1 VNKLYDRF
9 RARLGVLG
17 LIGILVASHVVFNS
31 GLDGL
36 RGKSFDFYQALSPRT
51 AAADN
56 VVVVG
61 VDDETIGV
69 EGRWPWPRNRI
80 ADLVAAIHAS
90 GVAVLGIDVLFS
102 EPDES
107 PGGAARDDQLARA
120 IASSPTILAT
130 SIGDFPGSS
139 IPETSVGWV
148 VVGNGNA
155 EALPWQP
162 GIITSIATI
171 RAGSAGLGIVR
182 SVSDNDGVVRTVPL
196 VWAAK
201 TADQLSLWPAF
212 SLELARVYKSAT
224 GYALRVRPT
233 GFEALKFGETVIP
246 LSNGGAVWL
255 WEQVEPIP
263 RVSALDVMAGKA
275 GDVLKGK
282 IAILSVSALGVDKF
296 HTTPTVA
303 SRSGA
308 EIHAVLASQLLDG
321 KFLSEPADAKMVE
334 RLWFVVS
341 ALLLLTASYFFAN
354 RIWLLLAAGIAL
366 CLAPLLAGY
375 AAYLQSAQLYEPV
388 QPAVGLAAVA
398 LAEVYG
404 LYRESD
410 ARRRQLSRQFSQYL
424 SPNVVA
430 MLSESRR
437 DLTTSAEKREITV
450 LMMDMRGFTSSSENL
465 PADEINATVNRFL
478 TLASR
483 EIFKRDGT
491 IDKFMGDA
499 ILAFWNAPMDQA
511 DHTDRAL
518 ETVLAIRASL
528 ETENVQREK
537 DGKAPIRVGAGIET
551 GICSVGNFGSDIRFD
566 YTAIGSSVN
575 MSARLES
582 ATKATGCPVL
592 LGPGFA
598 QRHVDGIEPVDRI
611 ELSGFAKP
619 VQVFTPVGLKP
630 MARPSPGKQAAKKKR
645 KA

>member
-1 VNKLYDRF
+1 MNKLYDRF
-9 RARLGVLG
+9 RARLGVLS
-17 LIGILVASHVVFNS
+17 LIVLLVASHVVFNS
-31 GLDGL
+31 SLDDL
-36 RGKSFDFYQALSPRT
+36 RGKSFDFYQTLSPRT
-51 AAADN
+51 ATADN

-80 ADLVAAIHAS
+80 ADLISAIHSS
-90 GVAVLGIDVLFS
+90 GVSVLGIDVLFS
-102 EPDES
+102 EPDET
-107 PGGAARDDQLARA
+107 PGGVARDDLLARA

-139 IPETSVGWV
+139 IPETSVGWA

-155 EALPWQP
+155 DALPWQP
-162 GIITSIATI
+162 GIITSTATV
-171 RAGSAGLGIVR
+171 RAGAAGLGIVR
-182 SVSDNDGVVRTVPL
+182 SVSDSDGVVRTVPL
-196 VWAAK
+196 VWASR

-212 SLELARVYKSAT
+212 SLELARVYQSGS
-224 GYALRVRPT
+224 GYALRVRPS
-233 GFEALKFGETVIP
+233 GFEALKLGDSVVP
-246 LSNGGAVWL
+246 LSNGGAVLL
-255 WEQVEPIP
+255 WEQARPIP
-263 RVSALDVMAGKA
+263 KVSALDVMAGKA

-282 IAILSVSALGVDKF
+282 IAILSVNALGVDKF

-303 SRSGA
+303 ARPGA
-308 EIHAVLASQLLDG
+308 EIHAVLTNQLLDG
-321 KFLSEPADAKMVE
+321 KFLSEPTDAKTVE
-334 RLWFVVS
+334 RGWFFVS
-341 ALLLLTASYFFAN
+341 ALLLLAASYFFAN
-354 RIWLLLAAGIAL
+354 RIWLLLAAGLAL

-375 AAYLQSAQLYEPV
+375 ATYLHSAQLYEPV
-388 QPAVGLAAVA
+388 QPAVGLAAIA
-398 LAEVYG
+398 LAEVYS
-404 LYRESD
+404 LFRESD

-450 LMMDMRGFTSSSENL
+450 LMMDMRGFTSSSESL

-478 TLASR
+478 TLASQ

-499 ILAFWNAPMDQA
+499 ILAFWNAPVDQS
-511 DHTDRAL
+511 DHTERAL
-518 ETVLAIRASL
+518 ESVLAIRASL
-528 ETENVQREK
+528 DIENVQREK
-537 DGKAPIRVGAGIET
+537 DGKPPIRVGAGIET

-598 QRHVDGIEPVDRI
+598 QRHGEGIEPVDRI
-611 ELSGFAKP
+611 ELSGFANP
-619 VQVFTPVGLKP
+619 VQVFAPIGLKP
-630 MARPSPGKQAAKKKR
+630 APESSGRT
-645 KA
+645 

>member
-1 VNKLYDRF
+1 VNKLHDLV
-9 RARLGVLG
+9 RARLGLLG
-17 LIGILVASHVVFNS
+17 LIGILVASHVVFDTS
-31 GLDGL
+31 LDDL
-36 RGKSFDFYQALSPRT
+36 RGKSFDFYQTLSPRT
-51 AAADN
+51 AATDN

-80 ADLVAAIHAS
+80 ADLVTAIHSS
-90 GVAVLGIDVLFS
+90 GVSVLGIDVLFS

-107 PGGAARDDQLARA
+107 PGGVARDKQLAAA
-120 IASSPTILAT
+120 IASSSTILAT

-139 IPETSVGWV
+139 IPDTSVGWA

-162 GIITSIATI
+162 GIITSTATI
-171 RAGSAGLGIVR
+171 RAGAAGLGIVR

-196 VWAAK
+196 VWASK
-201 TADQLSLWPAF
+201 SGDQLSLWPAF
-212 SLELARVYKSAT
+212 SLELARAYESGT
-224 GYALRVRPT
+224 GYALRVRQT
-233 GFEALKFGETVIP
+233 GFEALKLGDAVIP
-246 LSNGGAVWL
+246 LSNGGAIWL
-255 WEQVEPIP
+255 WEQEAPIP

-275 GDVLKGK
+275 GDLLKGK
-282 IAILSVSALGVDKF
+282 IAILSVNALGVDKF

-303 SRSGA
+303 ARPGA
-308 EIHAVLASQLLDG
+308 EIHAVLTNQLLDN
-321 KFLSEPADAKMVE
+321 KFLSEPVDAKIIE
-334 RLWFVVS
+334 RVWFLVS
-341 ALLLLTASYFFAN
+341 ALLLLTVSYFFSN
-354 RIWLLLAAGIAL
+354 RLWLLLAAGTAL

-375 AAYLQSAQLYEPV
+375 TAYLQSAQLYEPV

-398 LAEVYG
+398 LGEVYS
-404 LYRESD
+404 LFRESD

-430 MLSESRR
+430 MLSETRR

-450 LMMDMRGFTSSSENL
+450 LMMDMRGFTSSSESL

-478 TLASR
+478 TLASQ

-499 ILAFWNAPMDQA
+499 ILAFWNAPVDQA
-511 DHTDRAL
+511 DHAERAL
-518 ETVLAIRASL
+518 EAVLAIRASL
-528 ETENVQREK
+528 DIENVQREK
-537 DGKAPIRVGAGIET
+537 DGKPPIRVGAGIET

-582 ATKATGCPVL
+582 ATKVTNCPVL

-598 QRHVDGIEPVDRI
+598 QRHVEGIEPVDRI
-611 ELSGFAKP
+611 ELSGFANP
-619 VQVFTPVGLKP
+619 VQVFTPIGLKP
-630 MARPSPGKQAAKKKR
+630 AANKKR

>member
-1 VNKLYDRF
+1 MTIASKLYDRF
-9 RARLGVLG
+9 RAKLGVLF
-17 LIGILVASHVVFNS
+17 LIALLIASHVFFDAS
-31 GLDGL
+31 FDGL
-36 RGKSFDFYQALSPRT
+36 RGKSFDLYQQLSPRANST
-51 AAADN
+51 SN
-56 VVVVG
+56 VVIVG
-61 VDDETIGV
+61 VDDDTIGV

-80 ADLVAAIHAS
+80 ADLVSAIHSS
-90 GVAVLGIDVLFS
+90 GVSALGIDVLFS

-107 PGGAARDDQLARA
+107 PGGAQRDDQLARA

-130 SIGDFPGSS
+130 SIGDFSGSS
-139 IPETSVGWV
+139 VPETGVGWV

-155 EALPWQP
+155 EALPWLP
-162 GIITSIATI
+162 GVITSTATI
-171 RAGSAGLGIVR
+171 RAGAAGLGIVR
-182 SVSDNDGVVRTVPL
+182 SVSDSDGVVRTVPL
-196 VWAAK
+196 VWASK
-201 TADQLSLWPAF
+201 TADQLALWPAF
-212 SLELARVYKSAT
+212 SLELARVLKSDT
-224 GYALRVRPT
+224 GYALRVRPS
-233 GFEALKFGETVIP
+233 GFEALKLGETVIP

-255 WEQVEPIP
+255 WEQDKPIP
-263 RVSALDVMAGKA
+263 RVSALEVMAGRA

-282 IAILSVSALGVDKF
+282 IAILSVNALGVDKF

-303 SRSGA
+303 ARPGA
-308 EIHAVLASQLLDG
+308 EIHAVLANQLLDN
-321 KFLSEPADAKMVE
+321 KFLSEPADAKIIE
-334 RLWFVVS
+334 RVWFLVS
-341 ALLLLTASYFFAN
+341 ALLLLTVSYFFSN
-354 RIWLLLAAGIAL
+354 RLWLLLAAGTAL

-375 AAYLQSAQLYEPV
+375 TAYLQSAQLYEPV

-398 LAEVYG
+398 LGEVYS
-404 LYRESD
+404 LFRESD

-430 MLSESRR
+430 MLSETRR

-450 LMMDMRGFTSSSENL
+450 LMMDMRGFTSSSESL

-478 TLASR
+478 TLASQ

-499 ILAFWNAPMDQA
+499 ILAFWNAPVDQA
-511 DHTDRAL
+511 DHAERAL
-518 ETVLAIRASL
+518 EAVLAIRASL
-528 ETENVQREK
+528 DIENVQRQK
-537 DGKAPIRVGAGIET
+537 DGKPPILVGAGIET

-582 ATKATGCPVL
+582 ATKATNCPVL

-598 QRHVDGIEPVDRI
+598 QRHVEGIEPVDRI
-611 ELSGFAKP
+611 ELSGFANP

-630 MARPSPGKQAAKKKR
+630 TANKKR

>member
-1 VNKLYDRF
+1 MRRLLDHF
-9 RARLGVLG
+9 RARLGVLS
-17 LIGILVASHVVFNS
+17 LIVLIVASHVVFDAS
-31 GLDGL
+31 FDDL
-36 RGKSFDFYQALSPRT
+36 RGKSFDVYQQLGPRSNS
-51 AAADN
+51 ASS
-56 VVVVG
+56 VVIVG

-90 GVAVLGIDVLFS
+90 GVAVLGVDVLFS

-107 PGGAARDDQLARA
+107 PGGVARDDQLARA

-139 IPETSVGWV
+139 IPDTSVGWV

-155 EALPWQP
+155 EALAWQP
-162 GIITSIATI
+162 GIITSTATI

-212 SLELARVYKSAT
+212 SLELARVYKSGT
-224 GYALRVRPT
+224 GYALRVRPS
-233 GFEALKFGETVIP
+233 GFEALKLGETVIP
-246 LSNGGAVWL
+246 LSNGGAIWL

-282 IAILSVSALGVDKF
+282 IAILSVNALGVDKF

-303 SRSGA
+303 ARSGA
-308 EIHAVLASQLLDG
+308 EIHAVLANQLLDG

-354 RIWLLLAAGIAL
+354 RIWLLLAAGVAL

-398 LAEVYG
+398 LAEVYS
-404 LYRESD
+404 LFRESD

-430 MLSESRR
+430 MLSETRR

-450 LMMDMRGFTSSSENL
+450 LMMDMRGFTSSSESL

-478 TLASR
+478 TLASQ

-499 ILAFWNAPMDQA
+499 ILAFWNAPVDQA

-537 DGKAPIRVGAGIET
+537 DGKPPILVGAGIET

-582 ATKATGCPVL
+582 ATKVTGCPVL

-598 QRHVDGIEPVDRI
+598 QRHIDGIEPVDRI
-611 ELSGFAKP
+611 ELSGFANP

-630 MARPSPGKQAAKKKR
+630 VAQSSRKKQGTKKR

>member
-1 VNKLYDRF
+1 MCLI
-9 RARLGVLG
+9 VLIVG
-17 LIGILVASHVVFNS
+17 SHVIFDAS
-31 GLDGL
+31 FDDL
-36 RGKSFDFYQALSPRT
+36 RGKSFDVYQQLSPRQNP
-51 AAADN
+51 AAN
-56 VVVVG
+56 IVIVG

-80 ADLVAAIHAS
+80 ADLITAIHKA
-90 GVAVLGIDVLFS
+90 GVSVLGVDVLFS

-107 PGGAARDDQLARA
+107 PGGAVRDAQLAAA
-120 IASSPTILAT
+120 IASGPTILAT
-130 SIGDFPGSS
+130 SIGEFPGSNV
-139 IPETSVGWV
+139 PETSVGWV

-155 EALPWQP
+155 DALPWQP
-162 GIITSIATI
+162 GIITSTGAI

-182 SVSDNDGVVRTVPL
+182 SVSDSDGVVRTVPL

-201 TADQLSLWPAF
+201 TGNQLSLWPAF
-212 SLELARVYKSAT
+212 SLELARAHKSAT
-224 GYALRVRPT
+224 GYALRVHPA
-233 GFEALKFGETVIP
+233 GFEALKLGETVIP
-246 LSNGGAVWL
+246 LSSGGAVWL
-255 WEQVEPIP
+255 WEQAEAIP
-263 RVSALDVMAGKA
+263 RISALDVLAGTA
-275 GDVLKGK
+275 GDSLKGK
-282 IAILSVSALGVDKF
+282 IAILSVNALGVDKF

-303 SRSGA
+303 ARSGA
-308 EIHAVLASQLLDG
+308 EIHAVLANQLLDG
-321 KFLSEPADAKMVE
+321 KFLAEPVDAKLTE
-334 RLWFVVS
+334 RLWFVIS

-354 RIWLLLAAGIAL
+354 RIWLLLAAGGLL
-366 CLAPLLAGY
+366 CVAPLLAGY
-375 AAYLQSAQLYEPV
+375 AAYVNSAQLYEPV

-398 LAEVYG
+398 LAEVYS
-404 LYRESD
+404 LFRESD

-430 MLSESRR
+430 MLTESRR

-450 LMMDMRGFTSSSENL
+450 LMMDMRGFTSSSESL

-478 TLASR
+478 TLASQ
-483 EIFKRDGT
+483 EIFQRDGT

-499 ILAFWNAPMDQA
+499 ILAFWNAPVDQA

-518 ETVLAIRASL
+518 ETVLAIRAAL
-528 ETENVQREK
+528 ATENVQREK
-537 DGKAPIRVGAGIET
+537 EGKPPIRVGAGIET

-598 QRHVDGIEPVDRI
+598 ERHGDGIEPVDRI

-619 VQVFTPVGLKP
+619 VQVFAPVGLKP
-630 MARPSPGKQAAKKKR
+630 AAQ
-645 KA
+645 

>member
-1 VNKLYDRF
+1 MNKLYDRF
-9 RARLGVLG
+9 RTRLGVLS
-17 LIGILVASHVVFNS
+17 LIGMLVSCHVVFNS
-31 GLDGL
+31 NLDEL
-36 RGKSFDFYQALSPRT
+36 RGKSFDFYQTLSPRT

-80 ADLVAAIHAS
+80 ADLITAIHAS
-90 GVAVLGIDVLFS
+90 GVSVLGIDVLFS

-130 SIGDFPGSS
+130 SIGDFPGST
-139 IPETSVGWV
+139 IPDTSVGWA

-155 EALPWQP
+155 QALPWQP
-162 GIITSIATI
+162 GIITSTATV
-171 RAGSAGLGIVR
+171 RAGAAGLGIVR
-182 SVSDNDGVVRTVPL
+182 SVSDSDGVVRTVPL
-196 VWAAK
+196 VWASK
-201 TADQLSLWPAF
+201 TADQLALWPAF
-212 SLELARVYKSAT
+212 SLELARIYQSGT
-224 GYALRVRPT
+224 GYALRVRPS
-233 GFEALKFGETVIP
+233 GFEALKLGDTVVP

-255 WEQVEPIP
+255 WEQAKPIP

-275 GDVLKGK
+275 GDVLNGK
-282 IAILSVSALGVDKF
+282 IAILSVNALGVDKF

-303 SRSGA
+303 ARSGA
-308 EIHAVLASQLLDG
+308 EIHAVLANQILDG
-321 KFLSEPADAKMVE
+321 KFLSEPGDAKLVE
-334 RLWFVVS
+334 RLWFLVS
-341 ALLLLTASYFFAN
+341 ALLLLAASYFFAS
-354 RIWLLLAAGIAL
+354 RIWLLLAAGLVL

-375 AAYLQSAQLYEPV
+375 AAYLQTAQLYEPV
-388 QPAVGLAAVA
+388 QPAIGLAAVA
-398 LAEVYG
+398 LAEVYS
-404 LYRESD
+404 LFRESD

-450 LMMDMRGFTSSSENL
+450 LMMDMRGFTSSSESL

-478 TLASR
+478 TLASQ

-499 ILAFWNAPMDQA
+499 ILAFWNAPVDQA

-518 ETVLAIRASL
+518 ASVLAIRASL
-528 ETENVQREK
+528 EVENVLREK
-537 DGKAPIRVGAGIET
+537 DGKPPIRVGAGIET

-611 ELSGFAKP
+611 ELSGFANP
-619 VQVFTPVGLKP
+619 VQVFAPVGLKP
-630 MARPSPGKQAAKKKR
+630 AAKPSAGR
-645 KA
+645 QA

>member
-1 VNKLYDRF
+1 MNKLYDRF
-9 RARLGVLG
+9 RARLGVLS
-17 LIGILVASHVVFNS
+17 LIVLLVASHVVFNTS
-31 GLDGL
+31 LDEL
-36 RGKSFDFYQALSPRT
+36 RGKSFDVYQTLSPRT

-61 VDDETIGV
+61 VDDETIGL

-80 ADLVAAIHAS
+80 ADLVTAIHAS
-90 GVAVLGIDVLFS
+90 GVSVLGIDVLFS

-107 PGGAARDDQLARA
+107 PGGVARDDQLAAA

-139 IPETSVGWV
+139 IPDTSVGWA

-155 EALPWQP
+155 QALPWQP
-162 GIITSIATI
+162 GIITSTARI
-171 RAGSAGLGIVR
+171 RAGTAGLGIVR

-196 VWAAK
+196 VWASK

-212 SLELARVYKSAT
+212 SLELARAYKSGT
-224 GYALRVRPT
+224 GYALRVRQT
-233 GFEALKFGETVIP
+233 GFEALKLGEAVIP
-246 LSNGGAVWL
+246 LSNGGAIWL
-255 WEQVEPIP
+255 WEQEAPIP

-275 GDVLKGK
+275 GDILKGK
-282 IAILSVSALGVDKF
+282 IAILSVNALGVDKF

-303 SRSGA
+303 ARPGA
-308 EIHAVLASQLLDG
+308 EIHAVLTNQLLDN
-321 KFLSEPADAKMVE
+321 KFLSEPVDAKMIE
-334 RLWFVVS
+334 RLWFLVS
-341 ALLLLTASYFFAN
+341 ALLLLTISYFFSN
-354 RIWLLLAAGIAL
+354 RLWLLLAAGTAL

-375 AAYLQSAQLYEPV
+375 TAYLQSAQLYEPV

-398 LAEVYG
+398 LGEVYS
-404 LYRESD
+404 LFRESD

-430 MLSESRR
+430 MLSETRR

-450 LMMDMRGFTSSSENL
+450 LMMDMRGFTSSSESL

-478 TLASR
+478 TLASQ

-499 ILAFWNAPMDQA
+499 ILAFWNAPVDQA
-511 DHTDRAL
+511 DHAERAL
-518 ETVLAIRASL
+518 EAVLAIRASL
-528 ETENVQREK
+528 DIENVQRQK
-537 DGKAPIRVGAGIET
+537 KGKPPILVGAGIET

-582 ATKATGCPVL
+582 ATKATNCPVL

-598 QRHVDGIEPVDRI
+598 QRHVEGIEPVDRI
-611 ELSGFAKP
+611 ELSGFANP

-630 MARPSPGKQAAKKKR
+630 AANKKR

>member
-1 VNKLYDRF
+1 MAGKLYDRL
-9 RARLGVLG
+9 RAKLGVVC
-17 LIGILVASHVVFNS
+17 LIILLIASHVVFDAS
-31 GLDGL
+31 FDDL
-36 RGKSFDFYQALSPRT
+36 RGNSFDAYQQLSPRANST
-51 AAADN
+51 SN
-56 VVVVG
+56 VVIVG

-80 ADLVAAIHAS
+80 ADLIASIHSS
-90 GVAVLGIDVLFS
+90 GVSVLGIDVLFS

-107 PGGAARDDQLARA
+107 PGGAARDDLLART

-130 SIGDFPGSS
+130 SIGDFPGSKIPQTS
-139 IPETSVGWV
+139 IGWA

-162 GIITSIATI
+162 GIIASTATI
-171 RAGSAGLGIVR
+171 RAGAAGLGIVR
-182 SVSDNDGVVRTVPL
+182 SVSDSDGVVRTVPL

-201 TADQLSLWPAF
+201 SSDQLSLWPAF
-212 SLELARVYKSAT
+212 SLELARAYRAGT
-224 GYALRVRPT
+224 GYALRVRPS
-233 GFEALKFGETVIP
+233 GFEALKLGDTIIP

-255 WEQVEPIP
+255 WEQAAAIP

-282 IAILSVSALGVDKF
+282 IAILSVNALGVDKF

-303 SRSGA
+303 ARSGA
-308 EIHAVLASQLLDG
+308 EIHAVLANQLMDG
-321 KFLSEPADAKMVE
+321 KFLSEPGDAKTVE
-334 RLWFVVS
+334 RLWFLIS
-341 ALLLLTASYFFAN
+341 ALLLLAASYFFAN
-354 RIWLLLAAGIAL
+354 RLWLLLAAGLAL

-375 AAYLQSAQLYEPV
+375 TAYLQTAQLYEPV
-388 QPAVGLAAVA
+388 QPAVGLTAVA
-398 LAEVYG
+398 LAEVYS
-404 LYRESD
+404 LFRESD

-430 MLSESRR
+430 MLSETRR

-450 LMMDMRGFTSSSENL
+450 LMMDMRGFTSSSESL

-478 TLASR
+478 TLASQ

-499 ILAFWNAPMDQA
+499 ILAFWNAPVDQA

-518 ETVLAIRASL
+518 NAVLAIRASL

-537 DGKAPIRVGAGIET
+537 DGKPPIRVGAGIET
-551 GICSVGNFGSDIRFD
+551 GVCSVGNFGSDIRFD

-598 QRHVDGIEPVDRI
+598 QRHVDGIEPVGKI
-611 ELSGFAKP
+611 ELSGFANP

-630 MARPSPGKQAAKKKR
+630 PATGQGASKKR

>member
-1 VNKLYDRF
+1 MVKLLHHF

-17 LIGILVASHVVFNS
+17 LIVLILASHVVF
-31 GLDGL
+31 DATFDDL
-36 RGKSFDFYQALSPRT
+36 RGKSFDVYQQLGPRS
-51 AAADN
+51 DSVSN
-56 VVVVG
+56 VVIVG

-80 ADLVAAIHAS
+80 ADLVTAIHAS
-90 GVAVLGIDVLFS
+90 GVSVLGIDVLFS

-107 PGGAARDDQLARA
+107 PGGAARDNQLAAA

-139 IPETSVGWV
+139 IPDTSVGWA

-155 EALPWQP
+155 QALPWQP
-162 GIITSIATI
+162 GIITSTATI
-171 RAGSAGLGIVR
+171 RAGAAGLGIVR

-196 VWAAK
+196 VWASK
-201 TADQLSLWPAF
+201 TAGQLSLWPAF
-212 SLELARVYKSAT
+212 SLELARAYKSGT
-224 GYALRVRPT
+224 GYALRVRQT
-233 GFEALKFGETVIP
+233 GFEALKLGETVIP
-246 LSNGGAVWL
+246 LSNGGAIWL
-255 WEQVEPIP
+255 WEQEAPIP

-282 IAILSVSALGVDKF
+282 IAILSVNALGVDKF

-303 SRSGA
+303 ARPGA
-308 EIHAVLASQLLDG
+308 EIHAVLTNQLLG
-321 KFLSEPADAKMVE
+321 GTFLFEPADAKTIE
-334 RLWFVVS
+334 RVWFLLS

-354 RIWLLLAAGIAL
+354 RIWLLLAAGVAL
-366 CLAPLLAGY
+366 CLTPLLAGY
-375 AAYLQSAQLYEPV
+375 GAYLQSAQLYEPV

-398 LAEVYG
+398 LAEVYS
-404 LYRESD
+404 LFRESD

-430 MLSESRR
+430 MLSETRQ

-450 LMMDMRGFTSSSENL
+450 LMMDMRGFTSSSESL

-478 TLASR
+478 TLASQ

-499 ILAFWNAPMDQA
+499 ILAFWNAPVDQA
-511 DHTDRAL
+511 DHTERAL
-518 ETVLAIRASL
+518 ESVLAIRASL
-528 ETENVQREK
+528 DIENVQREK
-537 DGKAPIRVGAGIET
+537 DGKPPIRVGAGIET

-582 ATKATGCPVL
+582 ATKATNCPVL

-598 QRHVDGIEPVDRI
+598 QRHVEGIEPVDRI
-611 ELSGFAKP
+611 ELSGFANP

-630 MARPSPGKQAAKKKR
+630 VAKPSANKKR